1 MTLPSSG
8 ALSLNDVRGE
18 FGGPSSN
25 VAINSYYRNGSFV
38 YNVTKNLNVPTSG
51 AIDFNDFYGTE
62 GGGVY
67 GKCTFG
73 TANTGGKIPTTY
85 NGVDTIGHYTST
97 FGSFQDSS
105 ITIGSTAR
113 TARTF
118 MSSPGIALA
127 ATIHYYDFNQ
137 TSTISQGT
145 FMQIYSTSALILDLG
160 HGPAGP
166 TGGPTMVLNP
176 SGANMESSHTNSPGT
191 SQGPSAPATTMPA
204 GSPVFPQSGTHYV
217 IWNKGSHV

>member
-51 AIDFNDFYGTE
+51 QIDFNDFYGTE
-62 GGGVY
+62 GAGAY
-67 GKCTFG
+67 LKCTFG

-85 NGVDTIGHYTST
+85 NGVDTIGHFTST

-105 ITIGSTAR
+105 VTVGSTSR
-113 TARTF
+113 TSRTF
-118 MSSPGIALA
+118 MQGTIIGAS
-127 ATIHYYDFNQ
+127 ATTHYYDFNQ
-137 TSTISQGT
+137 TSTVTPNT
-145 FMQIYSTSALILDLG
+145 FLQIYSTSALILDLG
-160 HGPAGP
+160 HGSSGPNMFSPTSPAP
-166 TGGPTMVLNP
+166 TNRLEQCGT
-176 SGANMESSHTNSPGT
+176 SQPGT
-191 SQGPSAPATTMPA
+191 SQGSSAPSTTMPA
-204 GSPVFPQSGTHYV
+204 GSPVFPQSGTHYAV
-217 IWNKGSHV
+217 WNKGSHV